1 MVIPAT
7 REKPQIRSS
16 AMTILQHNLP
26 ASLKQELWLLLG
38 ITGTALLA
46 GMLTGKLLLCLLT
59 GLSAY
64 LAWHLLQLARLLR
77 LIRNRLAPGPI
88 GLYGVWKDVFR
99 ELVTLYQDKQ
109 QPEHRLSRYQGSFED
124 AISALPEAVVIL
136 GQTGKIEWVN
146 PAAERLL
153 GVDYH
158 DSTGERLLDLV
169 RDPILEEY
177 LDNGA
182 FEQPLVFS
190 PPANRSRIV
199 SLFVTTFSGDQ
210 QQMIVAS
217 DITRQYHL
225 DSAQLD
231 FVANISHELR
241 TPLTVISGLLEQLQT
256 SNGGLPSEQR
266 SIELMQSQTL
276 RMSELIADLLTLSRL
291 ESKQQPPVADE
302 IDVSELLA
310 AIVAE
315 AQTLGR
321 ASGHTV
327 QSHIESAVRLRG
339 ERKDIHTAV
348 SSLVTNAIKH
358 TPKRT
363 QVDIRWR
370 VDSEGGYL
378 SVSDN
383 GEGIPA
389 RHLPRL
395 TERLYRV
402 DGSRSRNTGGTGL
415 GLAIVKNILDRHGA
429 ELKISSTEGH
439 GSTFHCYFPLERLIR
454 PEAVQDSAVSD

>member
-1 MVIPAT
+1 
-7 REKPQIRSS
+7 
-16 AMTILQHNLP
+16 
-26 ASLKQELWLLLG
+26 
-38 ITGTALLA
+38 
-46 GMLTGKLLLCLLT
+46 
-59 GLSAY
+59 
-64 LAWHLLQLARLLR
+64 
-77 LIRNRLAPGPI
+77 
-88 GLYGVWKDVFR
+88 VWKDVFR
-99 ELVTLYQDKQ
+99 ELDSLHRDMQLREQ
-109 QPEHRLSRYQGSFED
+109 RLSRFQGRFRD

-136 GQTGKIEWVN
+136 GQTGSIEWMN

-153 GVDYH
+153 GIDYAGT
-158 DSTGERLLDLV
+158 SGQSLLDLV

-177 LDNGA
+177 LGNKA

-199 SLFVTTFSGDQ
+199 SLLVTSFGGDQ

-241 TPLTVISGLLEQLQT
+241 TPLTVISGLLEQMQT
-256 SNGGLPSEQR
+256 GNSGLPAEQR
-266 SIELMQSQTL
+266 SIELMQTQAL

-291 ESKQQPPVADE
+291 ESNEQPAATDV
-302 IDVSELLA
+302 IDVAELLA
-310 AIVAE
+310 AIADE
-315 AQTLGR
+315 AHTLGK
-321 ASGHTV
+321 ASGHV
-327 QSHIESAVRLRG
+327 VALHIESAARLKG
-339 ERKDIHTAV
+339 SRKDVHTAV

-370 VDSEGGYL
+370 ADSEGGYL

-383 GEGIPA
+383 GEGIAA

-402 DGSRSRNTGGTGL
+402 DSSRSRNTGGTGL
-415 GLAIVKNILDRHGA
+415 GLAIVKSILDRHGA
-429 ELKISSTEGH
+429 ELKISSTEGR
-439 GSTFHCYFPLERLIR
+439 GSTFSCHFPLDRLIR
-454 PEAVQDSAVSD
+454 PEAVPDLQPL